1 MKELF
6 LEYGHIINGVSLG
19 TLGLMALS
27 IMRFFKKD
35 KYVSPF
41 MVGAVSK
48 ANKFFGEKNVA
59 AFLLEAKSVSIKD
72 LPKEVKNFADKFI
85 RVESMLEIILKNQ
98 LALGVYDN
106 NPELKE
112 TVEKLIWKTTY

>member
-112 TVEKLIWKTTY
+112 TVEKLI